1 MNVVHRPARESV
13 AIAVAPAAFVVIGLT
28 VSTLGFLLAA
38 VGFVVVAAATARGV
52 RFGVTVGAGLL
63 FAGVLYAGLSGAPGP
78 IVLLVTAATVVTWTT
93 AQHVVGLGEQLGRDA
108 PVQRSVLVHL
118 AAASVATLLAGSIAM
133 LASVLAGDALGITG
147 LVFAIVGGALLV
159 IALEP

>member
-13 AIAVAPAAFVVIGLT
+13 AIAIAPAAFVVIGLT

-38 VGFVVVAAATARGV
+38 VGFVVVAAATTRAV
-52 RFGVTVGAGLL
+52 RIGVTIGSGLL
-63 FAGVLYAGLSGAPGP
+63 FAGVLYAGLTGAPGP
-78 IVLLVTAATVVTWTT
+78 VILLVTAGTVVTWTT
-93 AQHVVGLGEQLGRDA
+93 GQHVIGLSEQLGRDA
-108 PVQRSVLVHL
+108 LVQRSVMVHL
-118 AAASVATLLAGSIAM
+118 AAATVATLLAGSLAM
-133 LASVLAGDALGITG
+133 LASMLAGDALGMAG